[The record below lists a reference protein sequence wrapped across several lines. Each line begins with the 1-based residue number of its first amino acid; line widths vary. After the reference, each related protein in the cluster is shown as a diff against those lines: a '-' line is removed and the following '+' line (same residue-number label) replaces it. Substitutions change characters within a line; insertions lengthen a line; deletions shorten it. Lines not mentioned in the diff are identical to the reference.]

1 MLLCHGGAV
10 ATASG
15 TTCVYEQGVD
25 YPGGQCSEAG
35 CTGSDI
41 RFIRNVPDAGACC
54 RLCHK
59 ENECVYWTYATA
71 EISVKGQRQ
80 VCWLK
85 TAEARWL
92 PDSTPNPKLPR
103 LGGSPTHVHS
113 PSPPSTMIF
122 SRPFSLGPLVR
133 HWPYLWQKTR
143 LFLEYRASRRSGV
156 RHGAAMMSGYVSGR
170 VEDKGEGKG
179 PTAERQAVS
188 EASKASR
195 QESKPSNVS
204 QESAQR

>member
-1 MLLCHGGAV
+1 MLVHA
-10 ATASG
+10 
-15 TTCVYEQGVD
+15 
-25 YPGGQCSEAG
+25 AG
-35 CTGSDI
+35 CATKRTSVFTGLTLQQKLASRD
-41 RFIRNVPDAGACC
+41 RGKCAG
-54 RLCHK
+54 
-59 ENECVYWTYATA
+59 
-71 EISVKGQRQ
+71 S
-80 VCWLK
+80 
-85 TAEARWL
+85 
-92 PDSTPNPKLPR
+92 KLPR